1 VFSLVAMHASRF
13 RNCVYTERNRI
24 GGRHEKRGS
33 QKLLATLRRE
43 VRAAQEVL
51 EAGFGAQGRRSGH
64 SSHAPSEVKGVDCH
78 SSRNS
83 PASRRCH
90 PR

>member
-1 VFSLVAMHASRF
+1 MAMHASRF

-43 VRAAQEVL
+43 VHAAQEVL
-51 EAGFGAQGRRSGH
+51 EAQVGPRAWGARVP
-64 SSHAPSEVKGVDCH
+64 AVVK
-78 SSRNS
+78 
-83 PASRRCH
+83 
-90 PR
+90 